1 MSKSEGGDNKIW
13 MQESFKSYFLLES
26 WSCMR
31 KGERGC
37 SVVHKGDQGSAPKP
51 SLSLDDAT

>member
-13 MQESFKSYFLLES
+13 MQESFKSYFLLKS
-26 WSCMR
+26 WSCIW
-31 KGERGC
+31 KGEQGC
-37 SVVHKGDQGSAPKP
+37 GVVHEADQGSAPKP